1 MESFNFYTN
10 LMNFNTPIIL
20 TLCFFLKKGN
30 CSSHREEN
38 KTCESPKTGGKALI

>member
-20 TLCFFLKKGN
+20 TLCFFLKETVVHTERKI
-30 CSSHREEN
+30 
-38 KTCESPKTGGKALI
+38 KLAKAPKQEGKL

>member
-20 TLCFFLKKGN
+20 TLCFFFKKKETVV
-30 CSSHREEN
+30 HTER
-38 KTCESPKTGGKALI
+38 KIKLAKAPKQEGKP